1 MWLSLELGRLLAEEP
16 RPTPAVDSFLWCRC
30 EVVVVMAGGWGRLF
44 GWGLSGFWFS
54 FFRSL
59 ANPSGW
65 MCVSGSRARVTP
77 AFEASRRWVSRC
89 PKAVGSVR
97 SLLFDASGTSL
108 VSSCVVSGGVSFG
121 VPRLSLR
128 FSLSPSRLCFLA
140 LVMSRFASRSVPWFL
155 GTVLVRAAPSLRG
168 VFGVGGGL
176 DFPWLNSSS
185 QHWSRS
191 PALCL
196 LWMGSSAG
204 IRQGLDVVG
213 EFGPLAGLVSMSV
226 DAHEAFLEL
235 FSVESDF

>member
-1 MWLSLELGRLLAEEP
+1 MASAPP
-16 RPTPAVDSFLWCRC
+16 RPWC
-30 EVVVVMAGGWGRLF
+30 
-44 GWGLSGFWFS
+44 
-54 FFRSL
+54 
-59 ANPSGW
+59 
-65 MCVSGSRARVTP
+65 
-77 AFEASRRWVSRC
+77 
-89 PKAVGSVR
+89 
-97 SLLFDASGTSL
+97 SLLLLFR
-108 VSSCVVSGGVSFG
+108 
-121 VPRLSLR
+121 PRLSLR

-196 LWMGSSAG
+196 LWMGSSGLCRRLVFGCGIAASLGLCLYSFFLACNCLVVAAG

-213 EFGPLAGLVSMSV
+213 VFGPLAGLVSMSV

-235 FSVESDF
+235 FSVDSDL